1 MFSRAAERAI
11 CATEAAPGPW
21 MVTCPSSPAEPAV
34 QGGDVGEADQL
45 LGRGSPECR
54 PVKHVQHPLAAVS
67 AAGGPAGGNLRI
79 RPRRGEVGGAERIGS
94 GQVGQVIVHGQ
105 HVLGQLDP
113 QTPGR
118 RDRRPGPQPI
128 RVHPSGGRENSNE

>member
-1 MFSRAAERAI
+1 
-11 CATEAAPGPW
+11 

-113 QTPGR
+113 QTQDATIAVPARSRSGST
-118 RDRRPGPQPI
+118 RPAGARTRTSDPATN
-128 RVHPSGGRENSNE
+128 GAG